1 MMLIT
6 VKSDTRPINEAWG
19 ENASIS
25 DCFANPTS
33 FGLTSGGRSLSDIS
47 LLVNTETMS
56 FGHRVSAIEICELPP
71 AAQSARSLIQSIQM
85 YLGVDGEED
94 IELEVIGFHY
104 GACEKVE
111 IAGDLLTMEIF
122 FIPRRG
128 VHKIAITDTE
138 KTTTFGHKEG
148 QSDPSDTEKFFLRFA
163 DSDKRPIGLQGRWK
177 NNGLTALGI
186 ITLDTECIPKDGVYV
201 EPGSGPEPEKEI
213 VYVEVEKVL
222 PAPDPIIKESDPTGI
237 IIAVVV
243 TILILIIVNLLLC
256 FFCIK
261 KHKKRIQSLETEKV
275 DWGNKQKERP
285 QLVAVG
291 DAIPEEIDEEKVA
304 DDSAR
309 RPLYEESVL

>member
-1 MMLIT
+1 
-6 VKSDTRPINEAWG
+6 
-19 ENASIS
+19 
-25 DCFANPTS
+25 
-33 FGLTSGGRSLSDIS
+33 
-47 LLVNTETMS
+47 MS

-71 AAQSARSLIQSIQM
+71 AAQSSRSLIQSIQM
-85 YLGVDGEED
+85 RLGVDGGED

-104 GACEKVE
+104 GACELVE

-148 QSDPSDTEKFFLRFA
+148 QSDPSDTERFVLRFA
-163 DSDKRPIGLQGRWK
+163 DPSERPIGLTGRWK

-186 ITLDTECIPKDGVYV
+186 ITLNTECIPKDGVYV
-201 EPGSGPEPEKEI
+201 PPSSDKTEPEKEI

-222 PAPDPIIKESDPTGI
+222 PAPDPIVKESDPTGI

-256 FFCIK
+256 FCCIK

-275 DWGNKQKERP
+275 DWGSKLKERP

-291 DAIPEEIDEEKVA
+291 DAIPDDIDEEKVLA